1 MGGNE
6 FEEVLSRA
14 GGFWRAG
21 RGHRTVRQNPLR
33 VRSEERDK
41 RTEPG
46 RYLG

>member
-21 RGHRTVRQNPLR
+21 GGAPDGQAKPSET
-33 VRSEERDK
+33 VRSEERD
-41 RTEPG
+41 RG
-46 RYLG
+46 QSRAGA